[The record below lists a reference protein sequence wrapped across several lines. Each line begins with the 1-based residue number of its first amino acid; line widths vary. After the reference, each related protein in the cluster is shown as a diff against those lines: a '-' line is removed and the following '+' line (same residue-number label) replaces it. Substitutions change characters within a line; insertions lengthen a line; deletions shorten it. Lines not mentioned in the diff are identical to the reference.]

1 MGLMLIT
8 SLLWGGNFVVAKTL
22 VAHASPLTLTMVR
35 WLIAVIVLVPLV
47 WLKERK
53 LVPPKQAIVPLIFMG
68 VTGVALFNIFQFL
81 ALERTT
87 STNAGLISTMNT
99 ISIALFSFILLKEKI
114 TGWQLLA
121 MLLSLFGV
129 VLVLSKGDWHLLLDF
144 QLNTGDLWML
154 AAVCVWGLYS
164 VCSKWA
170 MQTTSPLMAT
180 LYAGI
185 FGVLMLAPF
194 TSTDF
199 TFTNVNTSF
208 ILSMLYTGIIST
220 VVCMVFLEYRRTK
233 IRCDN
238 FWYFF
243 KLQSYFHCPS
253 RVPVYWRKYVLAARN
268 WWSHCHCG
276 MLFIHSFQNQST
288 TGHHVKKRSMTP
300 LCVMLLVLQFFWP
313 ELQKK
318 RMFLHVAYSKCASL
332 VRNAV
337 EAEYGYS
344 LSQYF

>member
-1 MGLMLIT
+1 MKLRGVLRALVKLYMGLMLVT

-22 VAHASPLTLTMVR
+22 VAHASPMTLTTVR
-35 WLIAVIVLVPLV
+35 WFIAVIVLVPLV
-47 WLKERK
+47 WWKEKK
-53 LVPPKQAIVPLIFMG
+53 LVPPKQAIVPLLLMG

-99 ISIALFSFILLKEKI
+99 ISIALFSFVLLKEKI
-114 TGWQLLA
+114 TKWQLSA
-121 MLLSLFGV
+121 MVLSLFGV
-129 VLVLSKGDWHLLLDF
+129 VLVLSKGDWQLLLDV

-170 MQTTSPLMAT
+170 MQTASPLMAT

-185 FGVLMLAPF
+185 FGVLLLLPF

-220 VVCMVFLEYRRTK
+220 VVCMVFWNIGVQKLGATTSG
-233 IRCDN
+233 IFLN
-238 FWYFF
+238 FNPIFTA
-243 KLQSYFHCPS
+243 L
-253 RVPVYWRKYVLAARN
+253 LAY
-268 WWSHCHCG
+268 
-276 MLFIHSFQNQST
+276 LFIGENMSW
-288 TGHHVKKRSMTP
+288 
-300 LCVMLLVLQFFWP
+300 LQGIGGLIVIMGCYLFTHFKTKAP
-313 ELQKK
+313 QAIL
-318 RMFLHVAYSKCASL
+318 
-332 VRNAV
+332 
-337 EAEYGYS
+337 
-344 LSQYF
+344 

>member
-1 MGLMLIT
+1 MGLMLVT

-22 VAHASPLTLTMVR
+22 VAHASPMTLTTVR

-47 WLKERK
+47 WWKEKK
-53 LVPPKQAIVPLIFMG
+53 LVPPKQAIVPLLLMG

-99 ISIALFSFILLKEKI
+99 ISIALFSFVLLKEKI
-114 TGWQLLA
+114 TKWQLSA
-121 MLLSLFGV
+121 MVLSLFGV
-129 VLVLSKGDWHLLLDF
+129 VLVLSKGDWQLLLDF

-185 FGVLMLAPF
+185 FGVLMLLPF

-199 TFTNVNTSF
+199 TFTNVNASF

-220 VVCMVFLEYRRTK
+220 VVCMVFWNIGVQKLGATTSG
-233 IRCDN
+233 IFLN
-238 FWYFF
+238 FNPIFTA
-243 KLQSYFHCPS
+243 L
-253 RVPVYWRKYVLAARN
+253 LAY
-268 WWSHCHCG
+268 
-276 MLFIHSFQNQST
+276 LFIGENMSW
-288 TGHHVKKRSMTP
+288 
-300 LCVMLLVLQFFWP
+300 LQGIGGLIVIMGCYLFTHFKTKVP
-313 ELQKK
+313 QAIL
-318 RMFLHVAYSKCASL
+318 
-332 VRNAV
+332 
-337 EAEYGYS
+337 
-344 LSQYF
+344 

>member
-1 MGLMLIT
+1 MGLMLVT

-22 VAHASPLTLTMVR
+22 VAHASPMTLTTVR
-35 WLIAVIVLVPLV
+35 WFIAIIVLVPLV
-47 WLKERK
+47 WWKEKK
-53 LVPPKQAIVPLIFMG
+53 LVPPKQAIVPLLLMG

-99 ISIALFSFILLKEKI
+99 ISIALFSFVLLKEKI
-114 TGWQLLA
+114 TKWQLSA
-121 MLLSLFGV
+121 MVLSLFGV
-129 VLVLSKGDWHLLLDF
+129 VLVLSKGNWQLLLDF

-170 MQTTSPLMAT
+170 MQIASPLMAT

-185 FGVLMLAPF
+185 FGVLLLLPF

-220 VVCMVFLEYRRTK
+220 VVCMVFWNIGVQKLGATTSG
-233 IRCDN
+233 IFLN
-238 FWYFF
+238 FNPIFTA
-243 KLQSYFHCPS
+243 L
-253 RVPVYWRKYVLAARN
+253 LAY
-268 WWSHCHCG
+268 
-276 MLFIHSFQNQST
+276 LFIGENMSW
-288 TGHHVKKRSMTP
+288 
-300 LCVMLLVLQFFWP
+300 LQGIGGLIVIMGCYLFTHFKTKAP
-313 ELQKK
+313 QAIL
-318 RMFLHVAYSKCASL
+318 
-332 VRNAV
+332 
-337 EAEYGYS
+337 
-344 LSQYF
+344 

>member
-1 MGLMLIT
+1 MGLMLVT

-22 VAHASPLTLTMVR
+22 VAHASPMTLTTVR

-47 WLKERK
+47 WWKEKK
-53 LVPPKQAIVPLIFMG
+53 LVPPKQAIVPLLLMG

-99 ISIALFSFILLKEKI
+99 ISIALFSFVLLKEKI
-114 TGWQLLA
+114 TKWQLSA
-121 MLLSLFGV
+121 MVLSLFGV
-129 VLVLSKGDWHLLLDF
+129 VLVLSKGDWQLLLDF

-185 FGVLMLAPF
+185 FGVLMLLPF

-220 VVCMVFLEYRRTK
+220 VICMVFWNIGVQKLGATTSG
-233 IRCDN
+233 IFLN
-238 FWYFF
+238 FNPIFTA
-243 KLQSYFHCPS
+243 L
-253 RVPVYWRKYVLAARN
+253 LAY
-268 WWSHCHCG
+268 
-276 MLFIHSFQNQST
+276 LFIGENMSW
-288 TGHHVKKRSMTP
+288 
-300 LCVMLLVLQFFWP
+300 LQGIGGLIVIMGCYLFTHFKTKVP
-313 ELQKK
+313 QAIL
-318 RMFLHVAYSKCASL
+318 
-332 VRNAV
+332 
-337 EAEYGYS
+337 
-344 LSQYF
+344 

>member
-1 MGLMLIT
+1 LVKFYMGLMLIT

-220 VVCMVFLEYRRTK
+220 VVCMVFWNIGVQKLGATTSG
-233 IRCDN
+233 IFLN
-238 FWYFF
+238 FNPIFTA
-243 KLQSYFHCPS
+243 L
-253 RVPVYWRKYVLAARN
+253 LAY
-268 WWSHCHCG
+268 
-276 MLFIHSFQNQST
+276 LFIGENMSW
-288 TGHHVKKRSMTP
+288 
-300 LCVMLLVLQFFWP
+300 LQGIGGLIVIVGCYLFTHFKTKVP
-313 ELQKK
+313 QVI
-318 RMFLHVAYSKCASL
+318 M
-332 VRNAV
+332 
-337 EAEYGYS
+337 
-344 LSQYF
+344 